1 MQSRN
6 VQSARVADAETVS
19 IDIGRIAAVVR
30 RRARILASAGFL
42 LFLLFIMAGLFLIPQ
57 SFASRVSL
65 SIVQGGGTP
74 SLLTGLGLGGRSD
87 KKYVGV
93 LKSRWIA
100 DKVENRVHLRDL
112 YGLRDEDDAIEMLTH
127 SVLVDDNPADGLLY
141 IQVSLPGPP
150 AWRAGPGGVRAR
162 IKQTATVC
170 ADAYADNLRAYVI
183 NVDNDRELVLLR
195 AAKQQLGMAR
205 AAYDRSIGK
214 LASFVKRETGSLDVT
229 QPVLADDAKTSTS
242 TGGDTRSTS
251 TAGGILQQLYT
262 QKGLAE
268 VEMRSLQ
275 AAMNA
280 KSALVGNQIANV
292 GTLPEEDPLLMSIR
306 RAVLQADLEL
316 RELESQYGPDHPA
329 VIVARQNAANLKK
342 RLDVESRTV
351 RRGLTTDRVQAQVQ
365 IRNLQTR
372 IATLTGQIARA
383 EARFQVSREHTT
395 DFETL
400 RSEVALRLEVLKQTA
415 SQAAILNLQTVS
427 AQNRVAIIDRAQ
439 PPKKGTPGLAQ
450 LAAGS
455 LALVIVLLAG
465 RVALDYAREPSYM
478 LVSPLEA
485 PEPAG
490 VS

>member
-1 MQSRN
+1 M
-6 VQSARVADAETVS
+6 
-19 IDIGRIAAVVR
+19 
-30 RRARILASAGFL
+30 LASVGFL
-42 LFLLFIMAGLFLIPQ
+42 LFILFITAGLFLIPQ
-57 SFASRVSL
+57 SFASKVSL
-65 SIVQGGGTP
+65 SIVQAGGTP

-100 DKVENRVHLRDL
+100 NKVENRVHLREL
-112 YGLRDEDDAIEMLTH
+112 YGLKDEDEAIEMLTR

-141 IQVSLPGPP
+141 IQISLPGPP
-150 AWRAGPGGVRAR
+150 TWRPGPAGIRSK
-162 IKQTATVC
+162 IKNAAMNC

-205 AAYDRSIGK
+205 TAYDNSVSK
-214 LASFVKRETGSLDVT
+214 LAHFVKRETGSLDVT
-229 QPVLADDAKTSTS
+229 QPLVADDPKTS
-242 TGGDTRSTS
+242 TGGGDAKSTS

-268 VEMRSLQ
+268 VELRSLQ
-275 AAMNA
+275 AATNA
-280 KSALVGNQIANV
+280 RAALVGKQIASV
-292 GTLPEEDPLLMSIR
+292 GALPEEDPLLISSR
-306 RAVLQADLEL
+306 RAVMEAGLALHELEL
-316 RELESQYGPDHPA
+316 QYGPDHPA
-329 VIVARQNAANLKK
+329 VIIARQNAANLKR
-342 RLDVESRTV
+342 RLDLESRTV

-372 IATLTGQIARA
+372 IATLTNQIARA

-395 DFETL
+395 DFESL

-427 AQNRVAIIDRAQ
+427 AQNRIAIIDRAQ
-439 PPKKGTPGLAQ
+439 TPKKGTPGLTQ

-455 LALVIVLLAG
+455 IALVIMLLLG
-465 RVALDYAREPSYM
+465 RIALDYAREQSYIV
-478 LVSPLEA
+478 VSPREA
-485 PEPAG
+485 SEPAEPAEPAVVG
-490 VS
+490 